1 MKTLGIR
8 PIRHYRRVG
17 DALAIEGSEGLNL
30 QVTPADMSEVTEMVA
45 KVRLKIPLDKQVEYE
60 LAWALKLFR
69 ATTHAVLP
77 PEIEAHQHALNRV
90 EKNVEELL
98 QDLPRLIEFY
108 RDLHFTRA
116 DASAEMFKTLL
127 AAVRYLKVR
136 RASWGGGPSPRRNAA
151 LWHDDAIYLS
161 FILGTA
167 AVRAQARLSF
177 TKIEAPGV
185 KFIHEALTRAGIKH
199 GGPGAIAQAMVRYNK
214 DRRQVRELSTTE
226 PEKRLAIS
234 APKGV

>member
-17 DALAIEGSEGLNL
+17 DKLVIMGSENL
-30 QVTPADMSEVTEMVA
+30 DLQITSAEMSEVTELAA
-45 KVRLKIPLDKQVEYE
+45 KVHLKVPLDKEVVHE
-60 LAWALKLFR
+60 LATALKLFR

-77 PEIEAHQHALNRV
+77 PELEAHQQALNRV

-98 QDLPRLIEFY
+98 QDLPRLIEFH
-108 RDLHFTRA
+108 RDLRFTRA
-116 DASAEMFKTLL
+116 AASAEMFKTLL
-127 AAVRYLKVR
+127 AAVQYLKVSQ
-136 RASWGGGPSPRRNAA
+136 ASWGSGPSPRRNAA

-161 FILGTA
+161 FLLSTA
-167 AVRAQARLSF
+167 AVRAKTRLSF

-185 KFIHEALTRAGIKH
+185 KFIHEALSRAGIEH
-199 GGPGAIAQAMVRYNK
+199 GGPAAIAQAMARYNK

-226 PEKRLAIS
+226 SEKSLAIS
-234 APKGV
+234 PPEGV

>member
-1 MKTLGIR
+1 MKTLNIR

-17 DALAIEGSEGLNL
+17 DALQMQVSKGLDL
-30 QVTPADMSEVTEMVA
+30 QVTSADMSEVTEMAA
-45 KVRLKIPLDKQVEYE
+45 KVGLKIPLDKEAVK
-60 LAWALKLFR
+60 LAEVLKLFR
-69 ATTHAVLP
+69 ATTHAGFH
-77 PEIEAHQHALNRV
+77 PELEAHHQALDRV

-98 QDLPRLIEFY
+98 QDLPRLIEFHD
-108 RDLHFTRA
+108 DLRSTRSA
-116 DASAEMFKTLL
+116 TSAEMFNTLL
-127 AAVRYLKVR
+127 AAVEYLRVR
-136 RASWGGGPSPRRNAA
+136 RAVWGGGPSPRRNAA

-161 FILGTA
+161 FILQTA

-199 GGPGAIAQAMVRYNK
+199 GGPAAIAQAMVRYNK
-214 DRRQVRELSTTE
+214 DRRQAWELSTTE

>member
-17 DALAIEGSEGLNL
+17 DALAIEGSEGLDL
-30 QVTPADMSEVTEMVA
+30 QVTPADMSEVTEMAA
-45 KVRLKIPLDKQVEYE
+45 KVRLRIPLDKEVVHE
-60 LAWALKLFR
+60 LAFALKLFR
-69 ATTHAVLP
+69 STSHAVLP
-77 PEIEAHQHALNRV
+77 PELEAHEQTLKRV

-127 AAVRYLKVR
+127 AAVQYLRVR
-136 RASWGGGPSPRRNAA
+136 RASWGNGPSPRRNAA
-151 LWHDDAIYLS
+151 LWHDDAIYLA

-167 AVRAQARLSF
+167 AERAKTRLAF

-214 DRRQVRELSTTE
+214 DRRQVRVLSTTE

-234 APKGV
+234 TPKGV